1 MNKILKTIFFAIG
14 IALFTL
20 LVWDFGIDNI
30 ISNVART
37 GWWFISIIGIWLVV
51 YLLNALSWYL
61 IIDAKNNEI
70 SFLNVFSISLS
81 GFAINYITPFVNLG
95 GEPYRIIA
103 LKDYLGL
110 SNSVSSTIS
119 FTMLHQLSHFFFW
132 ITAIVIV
139 FFLFTISVS
148 IKAFL
153 IITLIVLVG
162 LIIFFF
168 SRHKKGIFL
177 SLLRFLSKLPLKKI
191 LYNKIIRKEE
201 ILLKIDEEIKEFYSA
216 KKKIFYSALSI
227 EFIARLISSL
237 EYYFI
242 LKAIGFEATF
252 MDAFLINAG
261 ASLIMN
267 ILFFIPM
274 GLGSREGGL
283 VLILEG
289 LKYASG
295 VGVYVG
301 LINRIREFFWILIG
315 LLLIQFRRINSEK
328 LKSIK
333 SIPKAYND

>member
-1 MNKILKTIFFAIG
+1 MSKTLKTIFFAVG
-14 IALFTL
+14 IALFIF
-20 LVWDFGIDNI
+20 LVWDFGVANI
-30 ISNVART
+30 ITNIDRT
-37 GWWFISIIGIWLVV
+37 GWWFVSIIGIWGVV

-70 SFLNVFSISLS
+70 SFVNVFSISLS

-132 ITAIVIV
+132 LTAIVIV
-139 FFLFTISVS
+139 FFLFTISTG
-148 IKAFL
+148 IEAILF
-153 IITLIVLVG
+153 ITLAVLLMLIV
-162 LIIFFF
+162 FFF
-168 SRHKKGIFL
+168 SRHKKGIFE
-177 SLLRFLSKLPLKKI
+177 SLLRILSKLPLKKI
-191 LYNKIIRKEE
+191 LYDKIIRKEE
-201 ILLKIDEEIKEFYSA
+201 ILLKIDEEIKEFYNG
-216 KKKIFYSALSI
+216 KKRIFYSALSI
-227 EFIARLISSL
+227 EFTARLISSL

-242 LKAIGFEATF
+242 LKAIGYEPTF
-252 MDAFLINAG
+252 MDAFLVNAG

-274 GLGSREGGL
+274 GLGTREGGL

-301 LINRIREFFWILIG
+301 LINRIREFFWIFVG
-315 LLLIQFRRINSEK
+315 LLLIQFRKNKSN
-328 LKSIK
+328 SIK
-333 SIPKAYND
+333 IMKSELRVNND

>member
-1 MNKILKTIFFAIG
+1 MSKTFKTIFFAIG

-20 LVWDFGIDNI
+20 LVLDFGIVNI
-30 ISNVART
+30 ISNVAKT
-37 GWWFISIIGIWLVV
+37 GWWFVVIIGIWLVV
-51 YLLNALSWYL
+51 YLLNALSWYM

-70 SFLNVFSISLS
+70 SFANVFSISLS

-103 LKDYLGL
+103 LKDHLGL

-132 ITAIVIV
+132 LTAIVVV
-139 FFLFTISVS
+139 FFLFTISSGIEAILFITFAVL
-148 IKAFL
+148 L
-153 IITLIVLVG
+153 ILIV
-162 LIIFFF
+162 FFF
-168 SRHKKGIFL
+168 SRHKRGIFE
-177 SLLRFLSKLPLKKI
+177 SLLRILSKLPFKKI

-201 ILLKIDEEIKEFYSA
+201 ILLKIDQEIREFYKG
-216 KKKIFYSALSI
+216 KKRIFYLALLI
-227 EFIARLISSL
+227 EFTARLISSL

-242 LKAIGFEATF
+242 LKAVGYEPTF

-274 GLGSREGGL
+274 GLGTREGGL

-301 LINRIREFFWILIG
+301 LINRIRELFWILIG
-315 LLLIQFRRINSEK
+315 LMLIQFNKVKSKKFKTIESQSEV
-328 LKSIK
+328 
-333 SIPKAYND
+333 YND

>member
-1 MNKILKTIFFAIG
+1 MSKMFKTIFFAIG
-14 IALFTL
+14 IALFSL
-20 LVWDFGIDNI
+20 LILDFGINNI
-30 ISNVART
+30 IANVERT
-37 GWWFISIIGIWLVV
+37 GWWFVLIIGIWLAV

-70 SFLNVFSISLS
+70 SFANVFSISLG

-103 LKDYLGL
+103 LKDHLGL

-132 ITAIVIV
+132 LTAIVIV
-139 FFLFTISVS
+139 FFLFTISTG
-148 IKAFL
+148 IEAILF
-153 IITLIVLVG
+153 ITFAVLLVLIV
-162 LIIFFF
+162 FFF
-168 SRHKKGIFL
+168 SRHKKGIFE
-177 SLLRFLSKLPLKKI
+177 SLLRILSKLPFKKI
-191 LYNKIIRKEE
+191 LYDRIIRKEE
-201 ILLKIDEEIKEFYSA
+201 ILLKIDEEIKEFYER
-216 KKKIFYSALSI
+216 KKEIFYSALLI
-227 EFIARLISSL
+227 EFTARMISSL

-242 LKAIGFEATF
+242 LRAVGYEPTF

-274 GLGSREGGL
+274 GLGTREGGL

-315 LLLIQFRRINSEK
+315 LMLIQFKKIKSDK
-328 LKSIK
+328 LKTIDSQ
-333 SIPKAYND
+333 SEAYND